1 MTIDIALLAR
11 VENILRTTGH
21 AEIADALAGAGE
33 ALARPRTLVDALR
46 GQAANLRNE
55 RLPATA
61 SALEAYADQLARAQT
76 VTGALRVA
84 LDAAK
89 RGAWW

>member
-1 MTIDIALLAR
+1 MDTPALLAR

-21 AEIADALAGAGE
+21 AETADALAGAGE

-46 GQAANLRNE
+46 AQAANLRNE

-84 LDAAK
+84 LEAAK